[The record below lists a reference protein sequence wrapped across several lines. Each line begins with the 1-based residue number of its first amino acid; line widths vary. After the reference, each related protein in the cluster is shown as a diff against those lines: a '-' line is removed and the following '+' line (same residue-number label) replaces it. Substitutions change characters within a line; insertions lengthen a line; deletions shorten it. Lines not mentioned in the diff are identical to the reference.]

1 MCNCL
6 NILIVLLKISN
17 EIFSLIKEFLFCA
30 EYIML
35 NGNENV
41 ILCERGI
48 RTFNSLTRN
57 TMDISA
63 IPLLKKMTHLPIFAD
78 PSHGTGIRDLVEP
91 MSFASIAAGADGL
104 MLETHISPNESI
116 SDAEQTITLES
127 FSKIVE
133 NSNKIKEFINYE

>member
-1 MCNCL
+1 
-6 NILIVLLKISN
+6 
-17 EIFSLIKEFLFCA
+17 
-30 EYIML
+30 
-35 NGNENV
+35 
-41 ILCERGI
+41 
-48 RTFNSLTRN
+48 
-57 TMDISA
+57 
-63 IPLLKKMTHLPIFAD
+63 
-78 PSHGTGIRDLVEP
+78 